1 MKAETWELLNG
12 MGFGDAPHGAQM
24 QNAECRMQNSGSDAC
39 ASQRYDELLI
49 PGFMFETTQS
59 VLVPAAAYRAQG
71 VGRVKRL
78 AHQREKQIRDVVN
91 GVFWSLV
98 GFGVFALILYLGDKI
113 CG

>member
-12 MGFGDAPHGAQM
+12 SGWGDEPRAINDRP
-24 QNAECRMQNSGSDAC
+24 
-39 ASQRYDELLI
+39 YDGEINI
-49 PGFMFETTQS
+49 PWFMFETTQS

-78 AHQREKQIRDVVN
+78 EHQREKQIRDVVN
-91 GVFWSLV
+91 GVFWCLV